1 MGAQIMDLQIA
12 RLQRDVDELRGELAA
27 LANRVNHLSV
37 NIQMQLDDKVNAEPW
52 ADHPNIT
59 GK

>member
-1 MGAQIMDLQIA
+1 MGADVMELQTA